1 MFWPPLLLVGPT
13 VAAEVNT
20 AFGALYYQSNFGLMY
35 THYIIYTLVIIV
47 LTVTNNNIYTQIK
60 SHWSK

>member
-47 LTVTNNNIYTQIK
+47 LTVTNIQHQYCY
-60 SHWSK
+60 SD